1 MHARASLVALC
12 VSITACGSGAT
23 DGAASTASAAAALA
37 SGKVMQA
44 AENESEAVT
53 TSTAKAAVDPSVKIP
68 EGAFEAGSTPGD
80 RGRDPT
86 LEPALASMSLGE
98 YDIDRFFY
106 PNDLGKPPLVN
117 ATRDKAE
124 SLCKERGRRLCT
136 ELEWER
142 ACKGPEGQPFAGNTA
157 WDPKCAKQPETCA
170 SGFGALGMGALREWT
185 ASGVEGASDGQ
196 VAVRGGGPD
205 AAGSDHRCARRAPVD
220 ASAAS
225 GDLAFRCCGGA
236 PNALTIPKA
245 IEHASFGPADVS
257 PETVGELFSVI
268 PELTKLGRDIK
279 YFDPEAAPKRVVER
293 ADAGDTKGYELVTAP
308 LAWSPVAGEEL
319 VVVTGL
325 AGEDAFIVAFYK
337 LPQDRYRIASS
348 LVLKKDPG
356 PVVLAYD
363 RSVSKRLEWS
373 TCWQCP
379 GESGRIAYRDDRR
392 VVITQE

>member
-1 MHARASLVALC
+1 M
-12 VSITACGSGAT
+12 
-23 DGAASTASAAAALA
+23 
-37 SGKVMQA
+37 
-44 AENESEAVT
+44 
-53 TSTAKAAVDPSVKIP
+53 
-68 EGAFEAGSTPGD
+68 
-80 RGRDPT
+80 
-86 LEPALASMSLGE
+86 
-98 YDIDRFFY
+98 
-106 PNDLGKPPLVN
+106 
-117 ATRDKAE
+117 
-124 SLCKERGRRLCT
+124 
-136 ELEWER
+136 
-142 ACKGPEGQPFAGNTA
+142 
-157 WDPKCAKQPETCA
+157 
-170 SGFGALGMGALREWT
+170 
-185 ASGVEGASDGQ
+185 
-196 VAVRGGGPD
+196 
-205 AAGSDHRCARRAPVD
+205 
-220 ASAAS
+220 
-225 GDLAFRCCGGA
+225 
-236 PNALTIPKA
+236 
-245 IEHASFGPADVS
+245 
-257 PETVGELFSVI
+257 GELFSVI